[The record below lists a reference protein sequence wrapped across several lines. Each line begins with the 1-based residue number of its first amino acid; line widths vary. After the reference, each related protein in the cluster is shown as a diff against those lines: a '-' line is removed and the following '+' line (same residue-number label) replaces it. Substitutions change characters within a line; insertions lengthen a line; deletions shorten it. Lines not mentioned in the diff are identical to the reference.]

1 MDAQQLMFALQSP
14 VGLRFGATIQVDSDR
29 VTFEMDLKIPKGTEC
44 PFRMELSGSE
54 STVMGTVR
62 IEKLL
67 PKRGSDAPRYVA
79 RIVDMPD
86 NDRMAY
92 DGWRRDLATGGVSR
106 RLERDPEALKEQ
118 MSSQMMSGL
127 SESQSKA
134 VLDRMN
140 KRRANYKPES
150 DQPVVDFGL
159 AEERDSGG
167 ESDRDKIRKQLRSST
182 EQQAQGPEPA
192 PAQPSVTETV
202 DSAAE
207 LGRGFA
213 VVDSDEPVE
222 DSPEKRVA
230 HVERASG
237 PAESG
242 SKPSIIP
249 TPSWMPSPKEPP
261 SPVPASSATSTSAPD
276 PSPPLVVVNAEAR
289 PIEVTIVYLSDES
302 FVEDYKK
309 TLHTSAVTIDH
320 PDLTELY
327 QPVNVK
333 LQMSNGDSVETI
345 GHMVAQTPEGLAI
358 AMEFDPAQRAILKKT
373 AGL

>member
-54 STVMGTVR
+54 NTVMGTVR

-67 PKRGSDAPRYVA
+67 PKRGSDTPRYVA

-106 RLERDPEALKEQ
+106 RLERDPQALKEQ

-127 SESQSKA
+127 SASQSKA

-140 KRRANYKPES
+140 KRRANYKPDT

-159 AEERDSGG
+159 ADERDSAV
-167 ESDRDKIRKQLRSST
+167 ESDRDNIRKQLRSSAEPST
-182 EQQAQGPEPA
+182 AVQKPA
-192 PAQPSVTETV
+192 PVQTSVIETP

-207 LGRGFA
+207 PDRGFA
-213 VVDSDEPVE
+213 VVDRDQPAE
-222 DSPEKRVA
+222 DSPDKATARSEP
-230 HVERASG
+230 ASE
-237 PAESG
+237 PATSD

-249 TPSWMPSPKEPP
+249 TPSWMPSPKERPN
-261 SPVPASSATSTSAPD
+261 PVPASSSPPPSAPN

-289 PIEVTIVYLSDES
+289 PIEVTVVYLSDES

-333 LQMSNGDSVETI
+333 LQMANGDSVETI
-345 GHMVAQTPEGLAI
+345 GHMVAQTPEGMAI
-358 AMEFDPAQRAILKKT
+358 AMEFDPAQRAILKK
-373 AGL
+373 ASGL